1 MFALVLFTAALVT
14 YVSILFGYNP
24 LLNQRLLSLDDEIQK
39 ISTTISKEDQK
50 NLADFYSQLV
60 NARNLLRGHVA
71 SSNIFTLL
79 ERNTNRNVSFSSM
92 KLDADRREFQLEG
105 TARTLEDAIQQ
116 AEAFRRMTEAET
128 VTVGSMQVGET
139 GGIRFGMTI
148 RFAGT
153 ALSAS

>member
-1 MFALVLFTAALVT
+1 MFAFVLFTAALVT

-24 LLNQRLLSLDDEIQK
+24 LLNQRLLSLDRQIDQ

-50 NLADFYSQLV
+50 NLGDFYSQLV

-71 SSNIFTLL
+71 SSNVFTLL

-92 KLDADRREFQLEG
+92 KLDLDRRELQLEG
-105 TARTLEDAIQQ
+105 IARTLEDAIQQ
-116 AEAFRRMTEAET
+116 TEAFRRMTGAEA
-128 VTVGSMQVGET
+128 VAVGSMQVGEN
-139 GGIRFGMTI
+139 GGIRFGMTV
-148 RFAGT
+148 RFAAT